1 MRSPMN
7 EEQPLW
13 SWGSRAKG
21 TTGELGRDF
30 VLFLAFD
37 IEDWTAG
44 ADTLGLG
51 TSKQEEKLSL
61 RDPMIFLPF
70 LSLGSVAKGFRN
82 LDWSGS
88 GGV

>member
-1 MRSPMN
+1 MN

-13 SWGSRAKG
+13 SWGSRARG

-44 ADTLGLG
+44 AETLGLG
-51 TSKQEEKLSL
+51 TSKQEEKLSM

-70 LSLGSVAKGFRN
+70 LRGTHN
-82 LDWSGS
+82 LMLAEGPRPYSGPTAHMH
-88 GGV
+88 